1 MSTKP
6 PAVTGLD
13 STASITTT
21 EITWRSLGL
30 SPLMDHYR
38 VHGRPGRHTALTLD
52 NSTLVGKTVYP
63 RFRHTSLDPAGEEWT
78 YQIVAVSDAGLRG
91 SASRPL
97 VAHSQASVT
106 ATGTPVAVIGDFDA
120 KTLELQ
126 FAPAGYTALAKANPT
141 AAIDYVQGTDTPA
154 KAWPY
159 LLPGPSDAWAGSRV
173 WRARWHLEGITKAPH
188 ALALWLVD
196 TTKLGGKLQI
206 NINGR
211 PFREITQPVGS
222 TRGSREG
229 DATVVGSPL
238 VRSFHEFE
246 LPARTLTSGK
256 NVIEFV
262 VTEGGWVAW
271 DAVGVFSTS

>member
-1 MSTKP
+1 MSTTP

-13 STASITTT
+13 FTPHITRT
-21 EITWRSLGL
+21 EITWQSLGL

-38 VHGRPGRHTALTLD
+38 VHGRPGRHTTLPLD

-63 RFRHTSLDPAGEEWT
+63 RFRHNNLDPAGEEWT
-78 YQIVAVSDAGLRG
+78 YQIVAVSDAGRRG
-91 SASRPL
+91 AASQPL

-106 ATGTPVAVIGDFDA
+106 ATGTPVAVIGSFDA

-126 FAPAGYTALAKANPT
+126 FAPSGYTALAKAHPT
-141 AAIDYVQGTDTPA
+141 ATIDYVQGTDTPA
-154 KAWPY
+154 AGWPY
-159 LLPGPSDAWAGSRV
+159 LLPGPGDAWGGSRV
-173 WRARWHLEGITKAPH
+173 WRARWHLDQITEARH
-188 ALALWLVD
+188 ALAVWLVD
-196 TTKLGGKLQI
+196 TTKLGGKLRVD
-206 NINGR
+206 INGKA
-211 PFREITQPVGS
+211 FHEITQPVGS

-246 LPARTLTSGK
+246 LPKGTLTTGS
-256 NVIEFV
+256 NLIEFV

-271 DAVGVFSTS
+271 DAVGLFSV